1 MAQAISKLV
10 RADSDAIEEAA
21 KIIRSG
27 GIVAY
32 PTDTVYGLGC
42 DPFNKEAVDHLIQV
56 KQRQKGALPILV
68 NSMVA
73 AKKLGEFNKTAMV
86 LAGRFWPGP
95 ITLIVP
101 VRATLPDPITDNSKF
116 VGLRIPK
123 HETAL
128 NIIEKAG
135 GQVVGTSANVSGQPS
150 PRTAEEVLNAL
161 GARIDLI
168 LDGGPSP
175 LGKESTV
182 AKILGPGVEVV
193 REGAVSRDEI
203 LMALRSG

>member
-1 MAQAISKLV
+1 MAQTTAKLV
-10 RADSDAIEEAA
+10 LANDAAIDEAA

-42 DPFNKEAVDHLIQV
+42 DPFNRDALDRLIQV
-56 KQRQKGALPILV
+56 KQRRKGALPILV
-68 NSMVA
+68 NSMVT
-73 AKKLGEFNKTAMV
+73 AKKLGEFNRTAMV

-95 ITLIVP
+95 LTLVVP
-101 VRATLPDPITDNSKF
+101 VRAPLPDPITDNSQF
-116 VGLRIPK
+116 VGLRVPK

-128 NIIEKAG
+128 NLIEKAG
-135 GQVVGTSANVSGQPS
+135 GQVVGTSANVSGQSS

-161 GARIDLI
+161 GGKIDLI

-182 AKILGPGVEVV
+182 AKIIGLGVEVV

-203 LMALRSG
+203 LKAQRFG